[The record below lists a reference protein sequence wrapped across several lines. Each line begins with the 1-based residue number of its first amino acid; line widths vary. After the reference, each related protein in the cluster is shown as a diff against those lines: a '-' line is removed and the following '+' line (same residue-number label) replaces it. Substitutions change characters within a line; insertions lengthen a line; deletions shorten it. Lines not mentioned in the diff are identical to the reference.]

1 MNVGKRIQ
9 ERREAIGLT
18 VDEMADALGKDRST
32 IYRYERGD
40 IEKLPTSVLEPLAK
54 ILDTTPSYLMGWDD
68 NEYIEPNLTNDY
80 TTYPVIGDIAAG
92 YDKICLE
99 DWNGETI
106 DVPNSY
112 LKGNKKTDFFVLC
125 VKGDSMFPTY
135 QDGDKV
141 LILKQSTLNYSGQI
155 GAVIYGDEYATLKKV
170 EYNQGEDWMK
180 LVPVNPLYKPVDIT
194 NEELEHCRVIG
205 IPKLLIRDIEN

>member
-9 ERREAIGLT
+9 ERREAIGLS
-18 VDEMADALGKDRST
+18 VDEMAEALGKDRST

-40 IEKLPTSVLEPLAK
+40 IEKLPTSVLEPLSK
-54 ILDTTPSYLMGWDD
+54 ILNTTPSYLMGWDD
-68 NEYIEPNLTNDY
+68 NNFVEPNITNDF

-141 LILKQSTLNYSGQI
+141 LILKQTTLNYSGQI
-155 GAVIYGDEYATLKKV
+155 GAIIYNAEDCATLKKI
-170 EYNQGEDWMK
+170 EYAPGEDWLK
-180 LVPVNPLYKPVDIT
+180 LVPINPNCPPIMVENDA
-194 NEELEHCRVIG
+194 LEHCRVLG
-205 IPKLLIRDIEN
+205 IPRLVIREIK